1 MAITM
6 SVQIIIETNPAGQ
19 RLYETCQAGFA
30 LYTQQLDRQQQWS
43 ITLKILEER
52 DLELF
57 KTMGYQQLKGLL
69 MTTSLLC
76 IAATDLSVVV
86 SALYLAK
93 QRLEQIFY
101 MKSAYLIIYETYIA
115 FQDKQLLIKNEA
127 AEAGGELQA
136 THQRVSIAW
145 RKFVNDFK
153 VGTEVKKIRHQTG
166 GHIHQDFSEW
176 YTAVCS
182 LEPQYTANMLIAFL
196 AWIQDSQNL
205 INPLLQRRLRLL
217 QTSGRMANSNS
228 LELIAKMEGT
238 LEKINASNSKERLD
252 FDFSALKAILN
263 NLPL

>member
-1 MAITM
+1 MN
-6 SVQIIIETNPAGQ
+6 SQIIIETDPAGQ
-19 RLYETCQAGFA
+19 RLYEICQEGFA
-30 LYTQQLDRQQQWS
+30 LYTQQLDQQQQWS
-43 ITLKILEER
+43 ATLNLLEER
-52 DLELF
+52 NPELF

-127 AEAGGELQA
+127 AEAGAELQA
-136 THQRVSIAW
+136 AHLRVSTAW

-166 GHIHQDFSEW
+166 GHIHQNFSEW
-176 YTAVCS
+176 YTAVCR
-182 LEPQYTANMLIAFL
+182 LEPQHTTNMLIAFL

-205 INPLLQRRLRLL
+205 VNPLLQRRLSLL
-217 QTSGRMANSNS
+217 QETGKQANEKTW
-228 LELIAKMEGT
+228 ELLWKMEDLQKKVNIIQPEGNK
-238 LEKINASNSKERLD
+238 LDLD
-252 FDFSALKAILN
+252 FSLLRNLLKRR
-263 NLPL
+263 